1 MVITNND
8 ITLKTYKKLSIQVS
22 LSGLS
27 FCVFDLFTSKIIHT
41 SSLTF
46 EKNKVIEEQLWR
58 TFVDHTV
65 LTKPYDEIVVLHNN
79 NLNAFVPSSL
89 FDANYLAS
97 YLQYNTKVFETDFF
111 TFDTISPYEINNIYV
126 PFVNIN
132 NFLLDQYESF
142 EYKNSNS
149 ILVNKLL
156 DLAKNN
162 EEKQIFVHIQKNTFE
177 LVIIKNQELLL
188 FNSFNYT
195 APEDLIYFIL
205 FSCEQLQLNPEM
217 ISVKILGNCLESD
230 SNYKIIHK
238 YIRNC
243 SLLDVSTMKTA
254 LDETDKN
261 IRNHFTLY
269 HS

>member
-8 ITLKTYKKLSIQVS
+8 ITQKTYKKLSIQVS

-27 FCVFDLFTSKIIHT
+27 FCVFDAITNKIIHNAIV
-41 SSLTF
+41 SF
-46 EKNKVIEEQLWR
+46 ENNKVIEEQLWR
-58 TFVDHTV
+58 TFVDNPV
-65 LTKPYDEIVVLHNN
+65 LTQSYDKVIVLHNN
-79 NLNAFVPSSL
+79 SLNTFVPSSL
-89 FDANYLAS
+89 FDVNYLAS
-97 YLQYNTKVFETDFF
+97 YLQYNTKVFDTDFF
-111 TFDTISPYEINNIYV
+111 TYDTISPYEIINIYV

-149 ILVNKLL
+149 ILVRKLL
-156 DLAKNN
+156 DLSKNRD
-162 EEKQIFVHIQKNTFE
+162 EKQIFVHIQENRFE
-177 LVIIKNQELLL
+177 LVIVKNQELLL

-195 APEDLIYFIL
+195 APEDLIYYIL
-205 FSCEQLQLNPEM
+205 FACEQLQLNPET
-217 ISVKILGNCLESD
+217 ISIKILGDCSEDHPNF
-230 SNYKIIHK
+230 KIIYT

-243 SLLDVSTMKTA
+243 SLLDVSAMSNA
-254 LDETDKN
+254 FNETESN